1 MASGRFGTDGATI
14 AVHNQNQDQNQKGK
28 QESFMATQVTH
39 STRGRSDVSD
49 RQIAGV
55 ILMAAGWGWISGNFV
70 DPFLP
75 FFFGGFIDLVHFVP
89 AVVLLL
95 LSMRFFR
102 ASAIEVREGG
112 GPSGAH
118 TGISIVAVF
127 SILACA
133 LFVILGLS
141 NPDPNSLGV
150 HTIEDWLPVIVLN
163 AGTFLWLS
171 TLVRARRAANMPVR
185 VRDAE
190 S

>member
-1 MASGRFGTDGATI
+1 MRA
-14 AVHNQNQDQNQKGK
+14 H
-28 QESFMATQVTH
+28 
-39 STRGRSDVSD
+39 SDVSD
-49 RQIAGV
+49 REIAGV

-75 FFFGGFIDLVHFVP
+75 FFFGGLIDLVHFVP
-89 AVVLLL
+89 AAVLVL

-102 ASAIEVREGG
+102 ASGIEVREGG
-112 GPSGAH
+112 GRGGAH
-118 TGISIVAVF
+118 TGITVVAAF

-133 LFVILGLS
+133 VFVLLGMI

-171 TLVRARRAANMPVR
+171 TLVPAWGVANLTVKTP
-185 VRDAE
+185 DAE
-190 S
+190 F